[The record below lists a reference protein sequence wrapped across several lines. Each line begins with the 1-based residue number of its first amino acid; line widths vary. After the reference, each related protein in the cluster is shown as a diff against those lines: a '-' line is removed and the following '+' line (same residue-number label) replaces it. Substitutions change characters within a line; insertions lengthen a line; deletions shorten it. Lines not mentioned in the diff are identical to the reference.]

1 MLLYEH
7 ITQAREHPM
16 LARDNIQDINFK
28 SESHHYSVT
37 CDIIHKFWQNSSV
50 QELVSVRFDL
60 DTKLSELA
68 MFHKIKQ
75 ICTQQLKQVSGNFVR
90 SSDFYVQ
97 CGNRMLI
104 TARNTSYRNARNN
117 IREYEFEVMGAESDV
132 VAFQTTLEDAL
143 NDQKLVKI
151 SWYYRTNR
159 GTDSASLHV
168 TSLNQ
173 HVRDEFYPWL
183 KPNVSEFI
191 RSYFESPASVL
202 VLYGPPGTG
211 KTSFLRHL
219 LLTQGINA
227 AVTYDD
233 KVLSN
238 DEFFVN
244 YLTDD
249 EHDALIVEDADVF
262 LAPRED
268 GENTMMSKFLNVS
281 DGLIKI
287 MNKKMI
293 FTTNITQLNRIDA
306 ALLRPGRCFEA
317 VEFRE
322 LTPTEAGAAAH
333 AAGAAQQDWSTQ
345 QAWSLAQIFNSSDQ
359 PMPSQRFRIGFG

>member
-1 MLLYEH
+1 MLH
-7 ITQAREHPM
+7 RK
-16 LARDNIQDINFK
+16 DISDENFK

-37 CDIIHKFWQNSSV
+37 SDVVHKFWQNSIV
-50 QELVSVRFDL
+50 HELVSVRFEL
-60 DTKLSELA
+60 DTQLNELQ
-68 MFHKIKQ
+68 MFNKIKQ
-75 ICTQQLKQVSGNFVR
+75 VCAQLTDCAPSGSFVR
-90 SSDFYVQ
+90 SSDFFVQ
-97 CGNRMLI
+97 CGRRMLV
-104 TARNTSYRNARNN
+104 TVRNSSYRSSNAK
-117 IREYEFEVMGAESDV
+117 IREYEFEVMGSESDV
-132 VAFQTTLEDAL
+132 LTFKQQVHDVLS
-143 NDQKLVKI
+143 DQKLVKI

-173 HVRDEFYPWL
+173 HVKDEFYPWL
-183 KPNVSEFI
+183 KPGVDGFI
-191 RSYFESPASVL
+191 KSYFESPASVL

-244 YLTDD
+244 YLTDE

-287 MNKKMI
+287 LNKKMI
-293 FTTNITQLNRIDA
+293 FTTNITQLNKIDS

-322 LTPTEAGAAAH
+322 LFPAEARDAAQ
-333 AAGAAQQDWSTQ
+333 AAGAADRDWHAQDR
-345 QAWSLAQIFNSSDQ
+345 WSLAQIFNHDDAKE
-359 PMPSQRFRIGFG
+359 PGRKFRVGFM

>member
-1 MLLYEH
+1 MLDRAS
-7 ITQAREHPM
+7 IGDQ
-16 LARDNIQDINFK
+16 NFK
-28 SESHHYSVT
+28 SESHHYSVVS
-37 CDIIHKFWQNSSV
+37 DLIHKFWQNSQV
-50 QELVSVRFDL
+50 PELVSVRFEL

-68 MFHKIKQ
+68 MFNKIKQ
-75 ICTQQLKQVSGNFVR
+75 VCAQLMGEASGNFVR
-90 SSDFYVQ
+90 SSDFYVL
-97 CGNRMLI
+97 CDTRMLV
-104 TARNTSYRNARNN
+104 TARNTSYRNSRNN
-117 IREYEFEVMGAESDV
+117 IREYEFEVLGSQAQVLEL
-132 VAFQTTLEDAL
+132 QGLLEDSL
-143 NDQKLVKI
+143 SDQKLVKI

-173 HVRDEFYPWL
+173 QVRDEFYPWL
-183 KPNVSEFI
+183 QPGVDDFI
-191 RSYFESPASVL
+191 RSYFDSPASVL

-233 KVLSN
+233 KVLNN

-287 MNKKMI
+287 LNKKMI
-293 FTTNITQLNRIDA
+293 FTTNITQLNKIDS

-322 LTPTEAGAAAH
+322 LSPTEAQQAAR
-333 AAGAAQQDWSTQ
+333 AAGACDRDWQTQ
-345 QAWSLAQIFNSSDQ
+345 ARWSLAQIFNHDDGKESGRKFK
-359 PMPSQRFRIGFG
+359 MGFV